1 MCINIAIVDQFTQNG
16 GYFISRKTIEAR
28 YDDPYA
34 VNIARVHFPE
44 LHVER
49 NEQIPDSLLIKAYT
63 EEQKTVSIPNELIP
77 YATKGRWAVA
87 VDIPP
92 RGGEDYMGG
101 WYKDGYGCY
110 LAYGIPVGQPIE
122 FIGEGFMAGPS
133 GLIYEVGNQN
143 IKIPYGTKYVLY
155 IRCSDS
161 EHTSG
166 FVIFKLEWKTN
177 AKFLAH
183 PLLFSTFKAPH
194 DFPATGIFDDY
205 PIQSPTKNDSLDAA
219 VKLAELIAENKG
231 FDFARDSE
239 PIFPCYDYFAELFC
253 NRRFLKTLDKSKMLV
268 L

>member
-1 MCINIAIVDQFTQNG
+1 MCINIAIVDQFAKDK

-63 EEQKTVSIPNELIP
+63 EEQKTVSIPKELIP

-87 VDIPP
+87 VGIPP
-92 RGGEDYMGG
+92 HEEEDYMGG

-110 LAYGIPVGQPIE
+110 LAYGIPVGHPIE

-133 GLIYEVGNQN
+133 GMIYEVGEEN
-143 IKIPYGTKYVLY
+143 IKIPFGTKYVLY

-161 EHTSG
+161 QRNSG
-166 FVIFKLEWKTN
+166 FIIFKLEWRTET
-177 AKFLAH
+177 KFLAH
-183 PLLFSTFKAPH
+183 PQLFSTFKAPH
-194 DFPATGIFDDY
+194 DFPADGIVDDY
-205 PIQSPTKNDSLDAA
+205 PIQLPESEDSLDAA
-219 VKLAELIAENKG
+219 IKLAELIAEHKG
-231 FDFARDSE
+231 FDFARDLE
-239 PIFPCYDYFAELFC
+239 PISPCYDYIAELFC
-253 NRRFLKTLDKSKMLV
+253 NRR
-268 L
+268 

>member
-1 MCINIAIVDQFTQNG
+1 MCINIAITGKFDQNG
-16 GYFISRKTIEAR
+16 GYFISRKSIKSR
-28 YDDPYA
+28 YDNPYA
-34 VNIARVHFPE
+34 YVDIARVHFPE
-44 LHVER
+44 LHQNRKLE
-49 NEQIPDSLLIKAYT
+49 IPDSLPIEVYADDGFK
-63 EEQKTVSIPNELIP
+63 QKTVSIPNELIP
-77 YATKGRWAVA
+77 YATKGRWAIA
-87 VDIPP
+87 VGIPP
-92 RGGEDYMGG
+92 CKGENCMGG

-133 GLIYEVGNQN
+133 GLIYEVGEQN
-143 IKIPYGTKYVLY
+143 IKIPYGTQYVLY

-177 AKFLAH
+177 TKFLAH

-205 PIQSPTKNDSLDAA
+205 PIQLPTKNDSLDAA

-231 FDFARDSE
+231 FDFARDLE
-239 PIFPCYDYFAELFC
+239 PISPCYDYIAELFC
-253 NRRFLKTLDKSKMLV
+253 NRR
-268 L
+268 

>member
-1 MCINIAIVDQFTQNG
+1 MCFNIAIVDQFVQNG

-28 YDDPYA
+28 YDDPYT

-49 NEQIPDSLLIKAYT
+49 NEQIPNQLHIKAYT
-63 EEQKTVSIPNELIP
+63 SDEEQKTVSIPNELIP

-87 VDIPP
+87 IDIPP
-92 RGGEDYMGG
+92 YEGEDCMGG

-110 LAYGIPVGQPIE
+110 LAYGIPVGHPIE

-133 GLIYEVGNQN
+133 GLIYEVGEQH
-143 IKIPYGTKYVLY
+143 IKIPFGTKYVLY
-155 IRCSDS
+155 VRCSDS
-161 EHTSG
+161 EKNSG
-166 FVIFKLEWKTN
+166 FVIFRLEWETET
-177 AKFLAH
+177 KFTAY

-205 PIQSPTKNDSLDAA
+205 PIQLPTKNDSLDAA
-219 VKLAELIAENKG
+219 IELAELIAEHKG

-239 PIFPCYDYFAELFC
+239 PTLPCYDYFAACYYHLEEES
-253 NRRFLKTLDKSKMLV
+253 LD
-268 L
+268 